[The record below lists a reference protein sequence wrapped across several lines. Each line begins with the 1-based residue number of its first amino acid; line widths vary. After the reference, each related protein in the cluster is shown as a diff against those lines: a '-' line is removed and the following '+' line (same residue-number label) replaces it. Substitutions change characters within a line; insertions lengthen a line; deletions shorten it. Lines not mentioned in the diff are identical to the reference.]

1 MAEKDG
7 KTELPSAKRLRD
19 ARKRGEVPKTQEL
32 AAAVSLLV
40 FSFLTLSL
48 WQFFAASF
56 LPYFSRSLAQ
66 LADYQSSLADLPKL
80 GVQSI
85 LLLLL
90 LCAPVFLVALGVGL
104 ITNYAQVGLL
114 FSGKAVKPDFKK
126 LNPISGIK
134 QQFSLRSLMN
144 LGKTLAKFGVIVYLC

>member
-1 MAEKDG
+1 M
-7 KTELPSAKRLRD
+7 
-19 ARKRGEVPKTQEL
+19 
-32 AAAVSLLV
+32 
-40 FSFLTLSL
+40 
-48 WQFFAASF
+48 
-56 LPYFSRSLAQ
+56 
-66 LADYQSSLADLPKL
+66 
-80 GVQSI
+80 QSI

-144 LGKTLAKFGVIVYLC
+144 LGKTLAKFGVIVYLCYQQF